1 MIKAEESK
9 ASGES
14 LGMTTHRTQKGPETK
29 SKWKFYQYDNNV
41 IPKRVQLISEK
52 KLFTY
57 LETTS

>member
-1 MIKAEESK
+1 MVKAEESK
-9 ASGES
+9 AYGES
-14 LGMTTHRTQKGPETK
+14 LEMATHRTQKGPEKK
-29 SKWKFYQYDNNV
+29 SKWTFYQYDNNV